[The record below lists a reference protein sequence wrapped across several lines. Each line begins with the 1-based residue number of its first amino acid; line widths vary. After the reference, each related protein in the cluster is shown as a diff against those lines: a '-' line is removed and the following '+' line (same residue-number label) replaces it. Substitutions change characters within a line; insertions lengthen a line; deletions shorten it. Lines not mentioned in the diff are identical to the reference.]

1 MANCNTLFIE
11 FNGNL
16 NITKTKKDSLI
27 TSKEN
32 LRTKIKNHFAVKH
45 SNYKPTFYTQG
56 SYKMNTQIRTKD
68 DTCDLDDGV
77 YFKTNPDNV
86 TCTTLQRWVKEAV
99 DGTTDSTPSHR
110 KKCVTVDYK
119 AGYNIDLPVF
129 LFDKK
134 TDAHPKLAVKD
145 GDWQQDDPKEFYDYF
160 NQQKDSN
167 GQLVRM
173 VKYLKAWCDFKRQK
187 MPSGLAMSVLAMN
200 NFMPN
205 DRDDVAFKFLLIEIE
220 KILKVNFECVMPT
233 TPKDDLF
240 ADYDQ
245 TREDNFM
252 NNLSAFI
259 VDAKKAVDDEKNQL
273 KASRLWQKHFGDKYF
288 PDGKDEDD
296 KAPNTNS
303 LASVIGAAKPYY
315 GNRKL

>member
-1 MANCNTLFIE
+1 MANCNNLFIE

-27 TSKEN
+27 TSKDN
-32 LRTKIKNHFAVKH
+32 LRTKIKNHFADKH
-45 SNYKPTFYTQG
+45 PGYTPTFYMQG

-68 DTCDLDDGV
+68 DACDLDDGV
-77 YFKTNPDNV
+77 YFKNNPDNV
-86 TCTTLQRWVKEAV
+86 SCTTLQRWVKEAV

-110 KKCVTVDYK
+110 KKCITVDYK

-129 LFDKK
+129 LFDKGNE
-134 TDAHPKLAVKD
+134 DHPRLAVKD
-145 GDWQQDDPKEFYDYF
+145 GDWWEDDPKEFYDYF
-160 NQQKDSN
+160 NQQKDSK

-187 MPSGLAMSVLAMN
+187 MPSGLAMSVLATN
-200 NFMPN
+200 NFMSN

-220 KILKVNFECVMPT
+220 RKLKANFKCVMPT

-240 ADYDQ
+240 ADYDP

-252 NNLSAFI
+252 NNLAAFI
-259 VDAKKAVDDEKNQL
+259 ADAKKAVDDEKNQL
-273 KASRLWQKHFGDKYF
+273 KASKLWQKHFGDKYF
-288 PDGKDEDD
+288 PHGKDEDE
-296 KAPNTNS
+296 KAINTNS
-303 LASVIGAAKPYY
+303 LGAVIGAAKPYY
-315 GNRKL
+315 DYRKL